1 VISTYTRAQAIA
13 DGTLVDV
20 TQWASDGPHG
30 MRLSSLR
37 SAFLKSKSLKRTPKG
52 CQVDHRK
59 PLAKGGKDEPS
70 NMQLL
75 CGDALKQKEATEL
88 K

>member
-1 VISTYTRAQAIA
+1 
-13 DGTLVDV
+13 
-20 TQWASDGPHG
+20 
-30 MRLSSLR
+30 
-37 SAFLKSKSLKRTPKG
+37 LKRTPKG
-52 CQVDHRK
+52 CQVDHIK
-59 PLAKGGKDEPS
+59 PLAKGGKDEPT